1 MSFFPGSL
9 LTIEPAAELRRWW
22 AEFRGGQTKGQICVC
37 GVYAWLRELV
47 MFPFFPSL
55 RLLIDALPPLNCP
68 VTRDCVQIKRKKKKK
83 RKEEDNLQL
92 RDYTS
97 LTSCTARSQLTGSL
111 SPGASKSL
119 ECVYFRATCA
129 ELSFVFDS
137 GIFKLWHR
145 QVLNGIEVPVL
156 MGHPVRNELSAHVCA
171 AWQVQMSWLTF
182 PSGWGCW
189 ARHWIYN

>member
-1 MSFFPGSL
+1 MMSRVQRRANKRADLRVWCICVIAGTCHVSFFSL
-9 LTIEPAAELRRWW
+9 PPAADWCAASSELPRNTR
-22 AEFRGGQTKGQICVC
+22 
-37 GVYAWLRELV
+37 LR
-47 MFPFFPSL
+47 S
-55 RLLIDALPPLNCP
+55 N
-68 VTRDCVQIKRKKKKK
+68 QKKKKKK